1 MPAIISLVSDGF
13 VALGSW
19 VALPFALAVILVV
32 VARLLDEEKFLRENL
47 SGYQEYQQKV
57 RYRLIPFIW

>member
-1 MPAIISLVSDGF
+1 M
-13 VALGSW
+13 ALGSW

-32 VARLLDEEKFLRENL
+32 VVRLMDEEKFLRENL